1 MMEKHL
7 TCAECD
13 ELFLEYF
20 EGDLDNVRRN
30 MVEAHASSC
39 ARCQGLIRD
48 IAGITEAA
56 ASLPVLEPSRDL
68 WKGIESRIE
77 PAVVPFTYRREGIH
91 LSRRV
96 IGIAAAALIVVSS
109 SVTYVATQRT
119 AKRPQRIVENPSG
132 IVNGETNEIGAP
144 AAPSVETPPAA
155 EAPAREVTPAPRVEK
170 APAPKTRPTVGGAAP
185 APSRGT
191 ALAANKPVQSA
202 AEASLAPEI
211 AQLQNVLRQ
220 RRNQLDPSTIKVVE
234 DNLALID
241 AAVKQA
247 RAALMRD
254 PASGFLNERLDNA
267 LQKKVEL
274 LRTVALLPSR
284 S

>member
-1 MMEKHL
+1 MTEKHP

-13 ELFLEYF
+13 ALFLEYF
-20 EGDLDNVRRN
+20 EGDLDDARRKSL
-30 MVEAHASSC
+30 EAHASSC

-48 IAGITEAA
+48 IKGITEAA
-56 ASLPVLEPSRDL
+56 ANLPDLEPSQDL
-68 WKGIESRIE
+68 WKGIETRIAPE
-77 PAVVPFTYRREGIH
+77 IVPIGYRRDGIH

-96 IGIAAAALIVVSS
+96 IGLAAAALIVVSS
-109 SVTYVATQRT
+109 SITYVATRT
-119 AKRPQRIVENPSG
+119 SKKPVRVVNQSG
-132 IVNGETNEIGAP
+132 DVFVPGQNNEIGAP
-144 AAPSVETPPAA
+144 QPAPVD
-155 EAPAREVTPAPRVEK
+155 VTPAPEATTESAPESSK
-170 APAPKTRPTVGGAAP
+170 PMPAPSKVRRPTVGTSSG
-185 APSRGT
+185 SRST
-191 ALAANKPVQSA
+191 ALASNAPVTE
-202 AEASLAPEI
+202 AEKALAPEI
-211 AQLQNVLRQ
+211 VQLQQMLKL
-220 RRNQLDPSTIKVVE
+220 RRNQLDPSTVKVVE

-254 PASGFLNERLDNA
+254 PASGFLTEQLDGA

>member
-1 MMEKHL
+1 MTDKRL

-20 EGDLDNVRRN
+20 EGELDAACRT
-30 MVEAHASSC
+30 MIDAHAATC

-48 IAGITEAA
+48 IQGITETAA
-56 ASLPVLEPSRDL
+56 NLPDLEPSRDL
-68 WKGIESRIE
+68 WQGVADRIQ
-77 PAVVPFTYRREGIH
+77 PAVVAIGYRREGIS

-96 IGIAAAALIVVSS
+96 IGLAAAALVVVSS
-109 SVTYVATQRT
+109 SVTYLATRG
-119 AKRPQRIVENPSG
+119 PEIVR
-132 IVNGETNEIGAP
+132 VTNAPPPVPVDGANIEVGAP
-144 AAPSVETPPAA
+144 APSVEPSQNAPEISPAA
-155 EAPAREVTPAPRVEK
+155 GSGAPAVRAPDRQRRPDVGGS
-170 APAPKTRPTVGGAAP
+170 APAASPR
-185 APSRGT
+185 T
-191 ALAANKPVQSA
+191 ALASVRPAPTSA
-202 AEASLAPEI
+202 ADAALAPEI
-211 AQLQNVLRQ
+211 ALLQNMLKQ
-220 RRNQLDPSTIKVVE
+220 RRDQLDPSTIKVVE

-241 AAVKQA
+241 AAVQQA

-254 PASGFLNERLDNA
+254 PASGFLTERLDNA

>member
-1 MMEKHL
+1 MTEKHL

-20 EGDLDNVRRN
+20 EGELDLARRS

-48 IAGITEAA
+48 IRGITEAA
-56 ASLPVLEPSRDL
+56 AALPVLEPSRDL
-68 WKGIESRIE
+68 WKGIEQRIE
-77 PAVVPFTYRREGIH
+77 PAVVPITYRREGIH
-91 LSRRV
+91 LSRRL
-96 IGIAAAALIVVSS
+96 IGLAAAALIVVSS
-109 SVTYVATQRT
+109 SVTYVATRNT
-119 AKRPQRIVENPSG
+119 KRPQRVVNNPSAV
-132 IVNGETNEIGAP
+132 IVPGENNEIGGAVAAPIQSPPAPEASTPEVSPAP
-144 AAPSVETPPAA
+144 AP
-155 EAPAREVTPAPRVEK
+155 APAR
-170 APAPKTRPTVGGAAP
+170 KTRPTVGETAP
-185 APSRGT
+185 AASRGT
-191 ALAANKPVQSA
+191 ALAANKPQSA

-211 AQLQNVLRQ
+211 AQLQDVLKQ

-247 RAALMRD
+247 RAALLRD
-254 PASGFLNERLDNA
+254 PASGFLTERLDNA